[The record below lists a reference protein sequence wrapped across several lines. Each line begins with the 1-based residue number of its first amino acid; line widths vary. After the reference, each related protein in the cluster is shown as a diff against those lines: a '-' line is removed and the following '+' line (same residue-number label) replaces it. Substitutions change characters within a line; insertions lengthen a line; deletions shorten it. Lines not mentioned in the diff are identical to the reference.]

1 VPSSLEW
8 RQYYETNARS
18 LLAIPWHRGR
28 ELSTEERGAIASSA
42 REFQAGE
49 SSEGR
54 HLLRYAQEYAERTG
68 DRDYV
73 HAIRLFIAEEQ
84 RHARD
89 LGRFLKLNDIPL
101 VRTTF
106 TDQVFRKLRQILHG
120 LEISIAVL
128 ITAEIIA
135 EIYYAV
141 LREATRSEILRALC
155 DQILRDELRHVQ
167 FQADQLSKLRS
178 RRSRLGVAATMA
190 AQRFLFVGTT
200 VVVWIGHRKAIHR
213 GGLSPVGWWQSCW
226 RAFDQAFAVN
236 APAHIFTPETLE
248 TPETTEPATLPTGR

>member
-1 VPSSLEW
+1 MPLSSEW
-8 RQYYETNARS
+8 LRYYQENAGT
-18 LLAIPWHRGR
+18 LLSIPWDRGA
-28 ELSTEERGAIASSA
+28 ELSNEERNAIANSA

-68 DRDYV
+68 DREYV
-73 HAIRLFIAEEQ
+73 LAIRLFIAEEQ

-89 LGRFLKLNDIPL
+89 LGRFLKQNDISL

-106 TDQVFRKLRQILHG
+106 TDQVFRKLRELLHG

-135 EIYYAV
+135 EVYYAV

-178 RRSRLGVAATMA
+178 RRSRLGIVATMA
-190 AQRFLFVGTT
+190 AQRFLFLGTT
-200 VVVWIGHRKAIHR
+200 VVVWIGHRKAIRR
-213 GGLSPVGWWQSCW
+213 GGLSPAGWWQSCW
-226 RAFDQAFAVN
+226 GAFDQAFAVP
-236 APAHIFTPETLE
+236 APVHILSPARLSPATE
-248 TPETTEPATLPTGR
+248 EPATAGTTR